1 MKYKFNLTWQEI
13 YEGEVEIEAKN
24 EAEAKRIVDEELD
37 FGDAIDEIIQNNSE
51 GFVGVNWGSVEA
63 KQKKKVG

>member
-1 MKYKFNLTWQEI
+1 MKYKFILTWHEI

-24 EAEAKRIVDEELD
+24 EMEARRIVDEELD

-51 GFVGVNWGSVEA
+51 GFVGVSWGSVEA